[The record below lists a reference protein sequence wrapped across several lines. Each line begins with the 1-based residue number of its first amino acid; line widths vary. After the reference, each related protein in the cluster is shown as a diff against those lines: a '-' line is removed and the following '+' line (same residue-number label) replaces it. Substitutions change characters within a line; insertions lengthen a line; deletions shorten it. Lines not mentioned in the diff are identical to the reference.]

1 MGIAPEAQVETV
13 APHEA
18 RDAGSTRTVEK
29 DSLIGKRITK
39 LDAPDKASGKTR
51 YIHDMNLPGQLHGK
65 ILHSTRVHALIK
77 RIDTAKARALP
88 GVHAVITAAD
98 VPYQRPLGVS
108 KDHMPLKG
116 DRVRSM
122 RDEIAAVAADT
133 PEIAAAALK
142 LIEVEYEDLPPLYN
156 VAEAMKPGAPA
167 LHDQKPDN
175 VAMTFDYSHGDVARG
190 EAESDVIFED
200 TFKLHYVTHCCMGVS
215 GVIADFDTAGGLM
228 LYSQTQVP
236 FLHKRE
242 LAEILGIDPGR
253 IRIVQPPIG
262 GGFGS
267 KLDIYPFEPIAIFLA
282 KAARRP
288 VKLVYTR
295 EEEFRI

>member
-1 MGIAPEAQVETV
+1 MGIAPEAQVETI

-18 RDAGSTRTVEK
+18 RDSGSARTVEK
-29 DSLIGKRITK
+29 DSLIGKRIAK

-51 YIHDMNLPGQLHGK
+51 YIHDMNLPGQLYGK
-65 ILHSTRVHALIK
+65 ILRSTRVHALIK
-77 RIDTAKARALP
+77 RIDTAKAKALP
-88 GVHAVITAAD
+88 GVHAVITAKD
-98 VPYQRPLGVS
+98 VPYQRPLGVA

-133 PEIAAAALK
+133 VEIAEEALR

-156 VAEAMKPGAPA
+156 VAEAMKPGAPQ
-167 LHDQKPDN
+167 LHEQKPDN
-175 VAMTFDYSHGDVARG
+175 VAMTFDYSHGDVVQG
-190 EAESDVIFED
+190 VAESDVIFED

-215 GVIADFDTAGGLM
+215 GVIADFDPSGALM

-242 LAEILGIDPGR
+242 FAEILGIDPGR

-267 KLDIYPFEPIAIFLA
+267 SLSSKGRKRRNADY
-282 KAARRP
+282 AA
-288 VKLVYTR
+288 
-295 EEEFRI
+295 